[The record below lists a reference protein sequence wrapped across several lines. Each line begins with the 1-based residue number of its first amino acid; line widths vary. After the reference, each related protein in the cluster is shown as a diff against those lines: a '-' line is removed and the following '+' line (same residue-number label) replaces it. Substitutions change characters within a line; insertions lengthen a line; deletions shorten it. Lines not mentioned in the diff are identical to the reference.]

1 MRHFNTAGPVN
12 RPSAYRID
20 PLTRWNTGEI
30 LGLIEEE
37 KYFILHAPRQTGK
50 TSCLLALRD
59 YLNKEGKYF
68 AVYVNFEVGQ
78 AWRHDIKKAT
88 DEFVQEILS
97 RMRGV
102 LKEDFPTEESIAFY
116 KTRASINALNEML
129 EYLSN
134 LIKKPIVMF
143 IDEIDSLIGDT
154 LISVLRQ
161 LRAGYDK
168 RPENFPSTIILCGVR
183 DIKDYRIH
191 TSNQEI
197 ITGGSAFNIKTES
210 LRLGNFSKE
219 EVIELYNQHTTETG
233 QVFADDCFD
242 LVMEY
247 TDGQPWLV
255 NALAREVTHKMK
267 ENRDRSIT
275 ITVEKLEMAK
285 ERLILARQTH
295 LDQLAD
301 KLDEPRVLNVIL
313 PMVLG
318 LDTQPNKDDAQYCI
332 DLGLIK
338 FTKTGLEI
346 ANKIYKEV
354 IPRTLTEDTQSFLPR
369 RFDPDWIN
377 DDDSINV
384 QELLRQFKEFWNE
397 NTAIWAST
405 IKGYQEAAPHLVFQ
419 AFLQRMLNS
428 GAYINREYALGNRRT
443 DIMIKR
449 TYKKNNAYHTE
460 KIVIELK
467 VINTKHKYESIRD
480 EAIIQTADYAKYCG
494 VHEAQIIIF
503 DRNETQKWT
512 ADEPNEYAEHDGVK
526 LVIWKLGTGVW

>member
-1 MRHFNTAGPVN
+1 MKHFNTAGPVN
-12 RPSAYRID
+12 QPDAYKID
-20 PLTRWNTGEI
+20 PLTRWDTEEI
-30 LGLIEEE
+30 INLIKEK

-59 YLNKEGKYF
+59 YLNNEGQYF
-68 AVYVNFEVGQ
+68 AIYVNFEVGQ
-78 AWRHDIKKAT
+78 VWRHNIKKAT

-97 RMRGV
+97 RSHDI
-102 LKEDFPTEESIAFY
+102 LKDDFPIEESIMFY
-116 KTRASINALNEML
+116 KTRATENGLSDML
-129 EYLSN
+129 RYLSK

-154 LISVLRQ
+154 LLSVLRQ

-168 RPENFPSTIILCGVR
+168 RPDNFPSTIILCGVR

-233 QVFADDCFD
+233 QKFAEECFD
-242 LVMEY
+242 LVMKY

-255 NALAREVTHKMK
+255 NALAREVTYEMK
-267 ENRDRSIT
+267 ENRDRSIV
-275 ITVEKLEMAK
+275 ITTEKLEMAK
-285 ERLILARQTH
+285 ERLILERQTH
-295 LDQLAD
+295 LDQLAFR
-301 KLDEPRVLNVIL
+301 LNEERVRNVIL

-318 LDTQPNKDDAQYCI
+318 YDAQPKEDDAQYCI

-338 FTKTGLEI
+338 KTKTGLEI
-346 ANKIYKEV
+346 ANGIYKEV
-354 IPRTLTEDTQSFLPR
+354 IPRTLTEDTQSTLPR

-377 DDDSINV
+377 EDDTINIY
-384 QELLRQFKEFWNE
+384 ELLRQFKEFWNE
-397 NTAIWAST
+397 NSSIWASS
-405 IKGYQEAAPHLVFQ
+405 IAGYQEAAPHLVFQ
-419 AFLQRMLNS
+419 AFLQRMINS
-428 GAYINREYALGNRRT
+428 GGYINREYALGNKRT

-449 TYKKNNAYHTE
+449 TYKKNGVYHTE

-467 VINTKHKYESIRD
+467 VIYEKQKYETVRA
-480 EAIIQTADYAKYCG
+480 EAVKQTADYAKFCG
-494 VHEAQIIIF
+494 VQEAQIIIF
-503 DRNETQKWT
+503 DRHESQKWI
-512 ADEPNEYAEHDGVK
+512 ADEPNEYAEYDGVK
-526 LVIWKLGTGVW
+526 MVIWKLGTGVW